1 MAKSPA
7 SAITVSAKTL
17 PRSGSAAT
25 PTARAARGAPSRARP
40 SYFFLGE
47 LDQRAEEARRPDE
60 EDHEQDPVGHRVA
73 VHRRHERGAQRLQDA
88 EDQPADDGAPDV
100 AEPADDGG
108 GEALQRE
115 RQPDPDV
122 ELGRGKHHPD

>member
-40 SYFFLGE
+40 SYLFMRQ

-60 EDHEQDPVGHRVA
+60 ENHEQDPVGNRGA
-73 VHRRHERGAQRLQDA
+73 VHRRHKGGAQRLQNA

-115 RQPDPDV
+115 RQSDV
-122 ELGRGKHHPD
+122 ELG